1 MVLYILI
8 KSFAILAGKNKI
20 DKTRALFLYYN
31 KYQVIMAK
39 MTTATCDFLLAFL
52 CLLFCGN
59 IIA

>member
-8 KSFAILAGKNKI
+8 KSSAILVDKNKI

-52 CLLFCGN
+52 YLLFCGN